1 MALVS
6 SVFRGATVK
15 RGTLFGT
22 TLALAGT
29 CLLAMPSSSAAQG
42 RDPEAVRRRNQ
53 IRIMEGVLVQ
63 AVRLGAEH
71 VSRQLEQFEPAGS
84 TVLLGVPRARGF
96 ILPPYGVF
104 FDVEIPDMN
113 QSLVWS
119 VMVMQRDRQMGDA
132 LGSLQNALK
141 SLPPGSA
148 AQQAQM
154 ALQAIERTIGTPT
167 ASRAST
173 ADVTQSQPVPGQ
185 VAATTMPSPDVMYA
199 EAVKDSLVDVM
210 LDHSLQMRLGAD
222 EWLTVA
228 ARDNGGAMSGALSD
242 SVTITLRVKGSDLA
256 MYHAGG
262 DAIRAEIRAKV
273 KAEAQVF

>member
-1 MALVS
+1 M
-6 SVFRGATVK
+6 K

-29 CLLAMPSSSAAQG
+29 CLLAMPSAAAAQA
-42 RDPEAVRRRNQ
+42 RDPEALRRRNQ

-84 TVLLGVPRARGF
+84 TALLGVPRARGF
-96 ILPPYGVF
+96 VLPPYGVF

-132 LGSLQNALK
+132 LGSLQTALK
-141 SLPPGSA
+141 ALPPGSA
-148 AQQAQM
+148 SQQAQL

-167 ASRAST
+167 ATRAS
-173 ADVTQSQPVPGQ
+173 AGDIPQAQQPVPGQ
-185 VAATTMPSPDVMYA
+185 MTATTMPSPDVMYA

-228 ARDNGGAMSGALSD
+228 ARDNGGAMSGALTD